1 MYDLAALGVAA
12 VCFAFGFL
20 FLYVMEKV

>member
-12 VCFAFGFL
+12 VCFAFCFL
-20 FLYVMEKV
+20 FLFVMEKV